1 MRKCKKIAVLLMAAC
16 MTFAACGTETADDT
30 VSGNDVQVNTEQQEN
45 VEEKKTEPVLL
56 FEDYFDGETLDSTK
70 WALCP
75 EWGRQD
81 GICQWR
87 NDMVSLDGE
96 GHLVLNAE
104 WDVEAEK
111 MYSGAVRTDDLFEQT
126 YGYYEASIKFPA
138 VNGIWGAFWMMC
150 GEVSAVDGTSVDG
163 VEVDIIESAYG
174 NKGEYNH
181 AMHWDGYG
189 DDHQKTAKT
198 MRDNAIY
205 DGEYHTFGFWWTE
218 EEYIFY
224 VDGVETWRTTAAG
237 ICNKPGYMKL
247 TVEGASWAGL
257 TRFNAK
263 KNLPAQML
271 VDYVKVWDTNPYVE
285 ETVTE

>member
-1 MRKCKKIAVLLMAAC
+1 MAAC
-16 MTFAACGTETADDT
+16 MTFAACGTENAGDN
-30 VSGNDVQVNTEQQEN
+30 VSENDVQVNTEQEP
-45 VEEKKTEPVLL
+45 VEENQGPALL
-56 FEDYFDGETLDSTK
+56 FEDYFDGDTLDSTK

-104 WDVEAEK
+104 WDAEEEK
-111 MYSGAVRTDDLFEQT
+111 MYSGAIRSDDLFEHT

-150 GEVSAVDGTSVDG
+150 GDVSAVDGTSVDG
-163 VEVDIIESAYG
+163 IEVDIIESAYG

-198 MRDNAIY
+198 KRDNAIY

-224 VDGVETWRTTAAG
+224 IDGVETWRTTAAG

-285 ETVTE
+285 VE